1 MTNMY
6 KIFLVSL
13 FILMVS
19 WVYGQER
26 TVSGTVTDQNGE
38 SLPGVTIRE
47 VTTTN
52 GVITDIDGKY
62 ILTVSSADAVLGF
75 SFIGFASQEIV
86 VGDRTTIDVSLSE
99 AVGELE
105 EVVVIG
111 YGTQKKKVV
120 TGAIES
126 VSSDEIS
133 STPIVR
139 VDQALQGRAAG
150 VNLTNSSGQ
159 PGEQPNIIIRGI
171 GTNGNAQPL
180 FLVDGIAVQSIDNLN
195 PADIESMEVL
205 KDASS
210 TAIYGTRAANGI
222 VLITTKK
229 GQRGGVNVTYSG
241 YKGIQSVSKKVDM
254 LNAQQ
259 YQTLMAE
266 AGVLNLAREP
276 FDPNE
281 IPANDTDWQ
290 EELFTNNAPIESHS
304 ISISGGSEKSTF
316 LSSVSYFNQE
326 GIIGGDKSKFE
337 RYTARLNTQSEVN
350 AWLSWGNNFN
360 FSNVKTRGV
369 NSNGSF
375 NGAYNS
381 ALNMD
386 PLTAVFE
393 NDPSVL
399 TDPTDDYAG
408 NPVVTDSRGNVY
420 AISNNIGQEIVNP
433 LARLEILNFR
443 FNKDQFV
450 GNVYAKVEPIE
461 GLSFKSDFGMD
472 LSYLKFDDYT
482 DLYFLSS
489 TTNNLNN
496 TNLSKQFIRSLTL
509 QVENTVSYTRKI
521 DDHNFNVL
529 LGTSAVKN
537 DSELLSGFGEGV
549 TVTNPDLRYLSLA
562 IDSLER
568 TSGAAWQ
575 NRLSSVF
582 TRLMYDYKEKYSA
595 TLTYRKDGSSQFGP
609 NNRYGNFMSFG
620 ASWFISDEAF
630 FPQWDEITFVKLR
643 GGWGV
648 NGNDKI
654 SPFAYVSTIDFD
666 INYSFGGGATR
677 GAIPTNIQNENIQWE
692 ESQQLNFGLDAGLFS
707 NRLTATFDYYN
718 KTTKKLLLVPS
729 SIPASA
735 GLNPSF
741 NNVGEV
747 ENKGVEMSLEW
758 RDRKGDFNYSIGVNA
773 AYNKNTMTQIDGEG
787 SFLTGSSWA
796 LAGEVT
802 RTFQGNPIYTFF
814 GYKTDGIFQSQ
825 ADVFSH
831 ISSDGTPI
839 QPSAQPGDIR
849 FVDVNGDGRITADDR
864 TIIGSPN
871 PDWVVGSTINVGY
884 KNFDLS
890 ILLNGLLGQDIFNGI
905 NRPDLPASNKQS
917 WILDRWTESNPST
930 TVPRFV
936 ANDVNGNYTRPT
948 DLVNIKDGSFIRMKN
963 IQIGYNFP
971 GSVLER
977 FKCTSWR
984 LYISAENLFTF
995 TSYDGPDP
1003 EVGARVFDGNPVLS
1017 DRGIDR
1023 GIYPQARTFRIGTS
1037 ITF

>member
-1 MTNMY
+1 MTNKY
-6 KIFLVSL
+6 KIFLVTL
-13 FILMVS
+13 FVLMAS
-19 WVYGQER
+19 WVIGQER

-47 VTTTN
+47 RSTTN
-52 GVITDIDGKY
+52 GVITDLNGRY
-62 ILTVSSADAVLGF
+62 MMAVSSSEAVLEF
-75 SFIGFASQEIV
+75 SFIGFETQEIA
-86 VGDRTTIDVSLSE
+86 VGNRSTIDVSLFE

-159 PGEQPNIIIRGI
+159 PGEQPNVIIRGI

-195 PADIESMEVL
+195 PSDIESMEVL

-229 GQRGGVNVTYSG
+229 GQRGGVSVTYSG
-241 YKGIQSVSKKVDM
+241 YKGVQSVAKKVDM

-259 YQTLMAE
+259 YQDLMAE
-266 AGVLNLAREP
+266 AGVVNLAREP

-290 EELFTNNAPIESHS
+290 EELFTKNAPIESHS

-326 GIIGGDKSKFE
+326 GIIGGEKSKFE
-337 RYTARLNTQSEVN
+337 RYTARLNTQTDVN
-350 AWLSWGNNFN
+350 NWLSWGNNFN

-399 TDPTDDYAG
+399 TDPTDNYAG
-408 NPVVTDSRGNVY
+408 NPVVTDANGNVY

-433 LARLEILNFR
+433 LARLEILNFKV
-443 FNKDQFV
+443 NKDQFV

-461 GLSFKSDFGMD
+461 GLSFKSDIGMD

-509 QVENTVSYTRKI
+509 QVENTLSYTRKV
-521 DDHNFNVL
+521 DDHNFNFL
-529 LGTSAVKN
+529 IGASAVKN

-549 TVTNPDLRYLSLA
+549 TVTNADLRYLSLA

-582 TRLMYDYKEKYSA
+582 TRLMYDYKERYSA

-630 FPQWDEITFVKLR
+630 FPQWDQITFVKLR

-677 GAIPTNIQNENIQWE
+677 GA
-692 ESQQLNFGLDAGLFS
+692 
-707 NRLTATFDYYN
+707 
-718 KTTKKLLLVPS
+718 
-729 SIPASA
+729 
-735 GLNPSF
+735 
-741 NNVGEV
+741 
-747 ENKGVEMSLEW
+747 
-758 RDRKGDFNYSIGVNA
+758 
-773 AYNKNTMTQIDGEG
+773 
-787 SFLTGSSWA
+787 
-796 LAGEVT
+796 
-802 RTFQGNPIYTFF
+802 
-814 GYKTDGIFQSQ
+814 
-825 ADVFSH
+825 
-831 ISSDGTPI
+831 
-839 QPSAQPGDIR
+839 
-849 FVDVNGDGRITADDR
+849 
-864 TIIGSPN
+864 
-871 PDWVVGSTINVGY
+871 
-884 KNFDLS
+884 
-890 ILLNGLLGQDIFNGI
+890 
-905 NRPDLPASNKQS
+905 
-917 WILDRWTESNPST
+917 
-930 TVPRFV
+930 
-936 ANDVNGNYTRPT
+936 
-948 DLVNIKDGSFIRMKN
+948 
-963 IQIGYNFP
+963 
-971 GSVLER
+971 
-977 FKCTSWR
+977 
-984 LYISAENLFTF
+984 
-995 TSYDGPDP
+995 
-1003 EVGARVFDGNPVLS
+1003 
-1017 DRGIDR
+1017 
-1023 GIYPQARTFRIGTS
+1023 
-1037 ITF
+1037 